1 MSTINVNTI
10 SPQSGSNL
18 SVTSTKFTGSLLSTA
33 SFGRVQATTLGGNSP
48 IEIDGEI
55 TGTISGS
62 ITSTASFG
70 TYIGDGGQLSGIET
84 LQRTGSDEVSGSA
97 RVFGPTRLTGSLIQ
111 SGGMNVFASASFF
124 GHDNTSA
131 GWSSVNS
138 ETGMLNVSMSKD
150 GADTSHGIV
159 IRHHYNETGT
169 AYPLLI
175 QNVGGTN
182 KAYIDYTGTF
192 VGNKVSFNTSAFQGS
207 IDGSS

>member
-1 MSTINVNTI
+1 
-10 SPQSGSNL
+10 
-18 SVTSTKFTGSLLSTA
+18 
-33 SFGRVQATTLGGNSP
+33 
-48 IEIDGEI
+48 
-55 TGTISGS
+55 
-62 ITSTASFG
+62 
-70 TYIGDGGQLSGIET
+70 
-84 LQRTGSDEVSGSA
+84 
-97 RVFGPTRLTGSLIQ
+97 
-111 SGGMNVFASASFF
+111 MNVFASASFF

-131 GWSSVNS
+131 GWASVNS

-192 VGNKVSFNTSAFQGS
+192 SGDKITFDMAGFKGS
-207 IDGSS
+207 IDGDSGNNSNMLFNANSRGFTFKSEGKTLLDMTGTGGGSTLDLSLIHI